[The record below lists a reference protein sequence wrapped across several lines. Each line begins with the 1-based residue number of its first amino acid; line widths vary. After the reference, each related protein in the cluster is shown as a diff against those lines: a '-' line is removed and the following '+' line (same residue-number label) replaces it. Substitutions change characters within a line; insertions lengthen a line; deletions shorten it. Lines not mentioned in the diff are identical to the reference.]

1 MRERRA
7 CFPAPG
13 VDADYVEV
21 SAFLDAV
28 AGLVQ
33 PVQSHFI
40 WWPQLR
46 DPSDEMVLEAA
57 VNGAADA
64 IVSFNH
70 RDFGRAPASFG
81 VLPLLP
87 RDAFRRLQT

>member
-1 MRERRA
+1 
-7 CFPAPG
+7 
-13 VDADYVEV
+13 V
-21 SAFLDAV
+21 SVFLDAV

-40 WWPQLR
+40 WRPQLR
-46 DPSDEMVLEAA
+46 DPSDAMVLEAA

-70 RDFGRAPASFG
+70 RDCGRAPASFG
-81 VLPLLP
+81 VLFYCPVML
-87 RDAFRRLQT
+87 